1 VYLAKKLKYLKN
13 VYFFY
18 FFSQAPRIS
27 TPYIGMKNFN
37 FKLTTVFVLA
47 LQLVC
52 CRDLS
57 PSKYV
62 LNLPKPPEIW
72 VSLLGEPCWRVEWF
86 APNGEK
92 QAVNIQSTGNF
103 EVELP
108 VTWTNPVIAW
118 PYWPV
123 HNLSPG
129 VFMPAGA
136 LFPFDIKEN
145 TLNLSWEAGPDVV
158 FYMELALA
166 CANEQ
171 KSAKIPSN
179 FDWPRFRELF
189 HDETLNKETCEDPW
203 LVNWRSVAE
212 KTVSANFDKR
222 RLVPEKTESMNI
234 PVPTGPWYG
243 TSPFAKPLLFENDAD
258 VAFKLRP
265 GINLWISA
273 DGILRVNGKTWVF
286 YK

>member
-1 VYLAKKLKYLKN
+1 
-13 VYFFY
+13 
-18 FFSQAPRIS
+18 
-27 TPYIGMKNFN
+27 MKIYY

-47 LQLVC
+47 LQLAC
-52 CRDLS
+52 CEGLS

-86 APNGEK
+86 APNGQK
-92 QAVNIQSTGNF
+92 QAVNLQSAGNF

-118 PYWPV
+118 PYWPAY
-123 HNLSPG
+123 NLSPG
-129 VFMPAGA
+129 LFMPAGA

-145 TLNLSWEAGPDVV
+145 TLQLSWKAGADVV

-166 CANEQ
+166 CVNEQ
-171 KSAKIPSN
+171 NSSKTPAN

-189 HDETLNKETCEDPW
+189 HDETLSIEVRDDPW

-212 KTVSANFDKR
+212 KTISANFDKR
-222 RLVPEKTESMNI
+222 RLVPEKTEPVNI
-234 PVPTGPWYG
+234 PVPPGPWYG
-243 TSPFAKPLLFENDAD
+243 TSPFAKPFLFEDNADANNA
-258 VAFKLRP
+258 VVTFQARP
-265 GINLWISA
+265 GINLWVSE

-286 YK
+286 SKMKD

>member
-1 VYLAKKLKYLKN
+1 
-13 VYFFY
+13 
-18 FFSQAPRIS
+18 
-27 TPYIGMKNFN
+27 MKNFN

-47 LQLVC
+47 LQLIC
-52 CRDLS
+52 CKDLS

-62 LNLPKPPEIW
+62 LNLPKPPEKW
-72 VSLLGEPCWRVEWF
+72 VSLLGKPCWRLEWF

-92 QAVNIQSTGNF
+92 QAADFQSTGNL

-108 VTWTNPVIAW
+108 VTWANPVIAW
-118 PYWPV
+118 PYWPE
-123 HNLSPG
+123 HNLGPG
-129 VFMPAGA
+129 LFMPAGA
-136 LFPFDIKEN
+136 IIPFNIEKN
-145 TLNLSWEAGPDVV
+145 TLQLSWERGPDVI

-171 KSAKIPSN
+171 KPSKTPAN

-189 HDETLNKETCEDPW
+189 HDETLNKDVREDPW
-203 LVNWRSVAE
+203 LVNWRQVAE

-222 RLVPEKTESMNI
+222 RLVPEKTESMHI
-234 PVPTGPWYG
+234 PVPTGLWYG

-258 VAFKLRP
+258 VAFNARP
-265 GINLWISA
+265 GINLWVSM

-286 YK
+286 SKMRD

>member
-1 VYLAKKLKYLKN
+1 ML
-13 VYFFY
+13 
-18 FFSQAPRIS
+18 
-27 TPYIGMKNFN
+27 TPYIGMKIYN
-37 FKLTTVFVLA
+37 FKLTTVFVLT
-47 LQLVC
+47 LQLAC

-62 LNLPKPPEIW
+62 LNLPNKPTAW
-72 VSLLGEPCWRVEWF
+72 VSLLGKPCWRIEWF

-92 QAVNIQSTGNF
+92 QELDFQSAGNL

-108 VTWTNPVIAW
+108 INWANPVIAW

-136 LFPFDIKEN
+136 IFPFDIEEN
-145 TLNLSWEAGPDVV
+145 TLNLSWEAGKDVV
-158 FYMELALA
+158 FYMELAFA

-171 KSAKIPSN
+171 KPSKTPAN

-189 HDETLNKETCEDPW
+189 HDESLGKETCEDPW
-203 LVNWRSVAE
+203 LVNWRYVAE

-222 RLVPEKTESMNI
+222 RLVPEKTESINI
-234 PVPTGPWYG
+234 PVPPGPWYG
-243 TSPFAKPLLFENDAD
+243 TSPFAKPLLFENGEN
-258 VAFKLRP
+258 VIFQTRP

-286 YK
+286 SKMGE